1 MRSGL
6 LVLLCALGAAAALRV
21 PPVRSPPAALVRSPP
36 AAVDA
41 PLLSLLEEKR
51 LGDAL
56 GSVLDDPSKVSELL
70 SDAGMAGALAYA
82 ASSRLSA
89 AAFWVVA
96 APVGELVY
104 HHGTDAWVD
113 PRILLE
119 HDGVDGKAETMA
131 LIASYYLFCKIFSPL
146 RLGGTLLLFPDVK
159 RFLEER
165 PAFIALVEGLTEV
178 WDATAGRAGNVVR
191 CAFSKDA
198 EGCYV

>member
-1 MRSGL
+1 MA
-6 LVLLCALGAAAALRV
+6 LCALSAAAALRV
-21 PPVRSPPAALVRSPP
+21 PPVRSPPAAN
-36 AAVDA
+36 A

-56 GSVLDDPSKVSELL
+56 GSVLADPSKVGELL

-104 HHGTDAWVD
+104 HHGTEAWVD
-113 PRILLE
+113 PRVLLE

-165 PAFIALVEGLTEV
+165 PAFITLAEGV
-178 WDATAGRAGNVVR
+178 PAGWDAPAGRAGNVVR

>member
-1 MRSGL
+1 MMRSAL
-6 LVLLCALGAAAALRV
+6 FVLLCALGAAAALRV
-21 PPVRSPPAALVRSPP
+21 PPVRSP
-36 AAVDA
+36 AAVNA

-56 GSVLDDPSKVSELL
+56 GSVLDDPSKIGELL

-89 AAFWVVA
+89 AAFWIVA